1 MPVRWYVCYRADS
14 EELDTLVE
22 PVLVDEVS
30 EINKDFVNMSGD
42 VYEALESCRW
52 YGISHPANLGDSQ
65 LPAPVV
71 K

>member
-1 MPVRWYVCYRADS
+1 MDA
-14 EELDTLVE
+14 LVE
-22 PVLVDEVS
+22 PVLIDEVS

-52 YGISHPANLGDSQ
+52 YGLMHPAKLGENQ
-65 LPAPVV
+65 GVAHFV